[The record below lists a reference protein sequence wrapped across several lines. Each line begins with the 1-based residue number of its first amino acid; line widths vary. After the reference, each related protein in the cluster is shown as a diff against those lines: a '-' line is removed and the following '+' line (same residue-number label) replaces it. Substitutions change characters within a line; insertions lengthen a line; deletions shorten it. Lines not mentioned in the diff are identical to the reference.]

1 MNQGRYAVWLAGLFL
16 LGAARCG
23 GETAT
28 PQTPEARF
36 AQLGERVYGSYCI
49 SCHQANGQGLPGT
62 FPSLRQTTWVE
73 GDKGRLIRLTL
84 NGMKGPLI
92 VHGETY
98 EGIMPMHGFLSDD
111 QIAAVLTYVR
121 SNFDNDADAITP
133 EEVAA
138 VRRANDRKEP
148 WTAASLLKKTGIPGE
163 D

>member
-1 MNQGRYAVWLAGLFL
+1 MNHWASAPLLAGLL
-16 LGAARCG
+16 LIGTARCG
-23 GETAT
+23 GEDAT

-49 SCHQANGQGLPGT
+49 TCHQPGGQGLPGT
-62 FPSLRQTTWVE
+62 FPPLRQTTWVE

-84 NGMKGPLI
+84 NGMKGPLT
-92 VHGETY
+92 VHGATY

-121 SNFDNDADAITP
+121 SNFGNDADAITP

-138 VRRANDRKEP
+138 VRRANEREEP
-148 WTAASLLKKTGIPGE
+148 WTEAALLEQTGIPGE
-163 D
+163 E

>member
-1 MNQGRYAVWLAGLFL
+1 MNQRLGTCLLAGLL
-16 LGAARCG
+16 ILGTARCV
-23 GETAT
+23 GEAAT

-49 SCHQANGQGLPGT
+49 TCHQANGLGLPGT
-62 FPSLRQTTWVE
+62 FPPLRQTTWVE

-84 NGMKGPLI
+84 NGMKGPLK
-92 VHGETY
+92 VDGETY

-111 QIAAVLTYVR
+111 QVAAVLTYVR
-121 SNFDNDADAITP
+121 SNFGSDADVITP

-148 WTAASLLKKTGIPGE
+148 WTAEALTEQTGIPGGE
-163 D
+163 